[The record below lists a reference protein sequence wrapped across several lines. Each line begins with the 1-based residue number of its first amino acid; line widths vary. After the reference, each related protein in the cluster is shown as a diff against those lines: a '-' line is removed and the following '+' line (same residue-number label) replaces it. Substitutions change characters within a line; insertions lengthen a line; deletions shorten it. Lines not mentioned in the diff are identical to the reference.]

1 MPGQVIDS
9 APGAA
14 APVAAPTSQDIETIR
29 QQQDAAWDDDTDV
42 GAGEVKNDGAT
53 GDAEPTDPDVIVDKP
68 ALAGGVLPAPKP
80 GAAAPAP
87 AAVVKPEGDDGK
99 PVTAEKK
106 DEGASA
112 TGDTPVVKTAEQKSQ
127 EYWVK
132 VSEAHPT
139 AYADSNTPQFM
150 AWFNS
155 LSPADRAAASN
166 MEKPE
171 ESVKLMGR
179 YYADLR
185 SGKVSEPAAPAA
197 PTAMDVA
204 EFLKTNNLS
213 GRKIKLAN
221 GTETTL
227 GDMAKPEEFGDLL
240 SAMGAISA
248 ATEEVVLNKATQLI
262 ENLITRGV
270 LVTGDMF
277 AQLKERLGDKDLA
290 EKVPDASA
298 IAADPK
304 FQPFISKS
312 KLLQNAWASGDP
324 EQRAE
329 VINMFKAEK
338 AKDTVAAV
346 TVTQKKVNT
355 AKNAVHSGTLHGGAP
370 NASKAGDEGKTTG
383 ELQDQAWDTPIDVEG
398 QKV

>member
-14 APVAAPTSQDIETIR
+14 TPVVAPTSQDVETIR

-42 GAGEVKNDGAT
+42 GAGEVKNDGAA
-53 GDAEPTDPDVIVDKP
+53 GDAEPTDSDVIVDKP

-80 GAAAPAP
+80 GAAAPA
-87 AAVVKPEGDDGK
+87 AVVKAEGDEGK
-99 PVTAEKK
+99 PVTAEKE
-106 DEGASA
+106 DESAST
-112 TGDTPVVKTAEQKSQ
+112 TGNAPVVKTAEQKSQ

-132 VSEAHPT
+132 VSDAHPT
-139 AYADSNTPQFM
+139 AYADSSTPQFM

-166 MEKPE
+166 MDKPE

-185 SGKVSEPAAPAA
+185 SGKVYEPAAPAA

-248 ATEEVVLNKATQLI
+248 ASEEVVMNKATQLI
-262 ENLITRGV
+262 ESLINRGV

-338 AKDTVAAV
+338 AKDTVSAA
-346 TVTQKKVNT
+346 TTTQKKVNA

-370 NASKAGDEGKTTG
+370 NASKAGDEGKSTG